1 MDGTKL
7 IHERI
12 IELAFK
18 LRSIR
23 NSRDH
28 DVRNREV
35 QVLELIQDNLRY
47 LGVERSDYQ
56 RFLTEL
62 TGGDIILYK

>member
-18 LRSIR
+18 LRTIR

-28 DVRNREV
+28 EVRNRES
-35 QVLELIQDNLRY
+35 QIMDLIVDNLKF

-62 TGGDIILYK
+62 TGGDVIFYK